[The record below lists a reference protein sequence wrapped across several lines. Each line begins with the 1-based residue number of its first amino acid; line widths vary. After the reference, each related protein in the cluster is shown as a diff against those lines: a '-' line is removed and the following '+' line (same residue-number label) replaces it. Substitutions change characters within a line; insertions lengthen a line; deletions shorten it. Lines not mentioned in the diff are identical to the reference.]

1 VAFRPIDIIAQTAQ
15 SIVSAADLERRVP
28 VPSAQDELQRLTLT
42 INDLLDRLQ
51 ALFNAQRR
59 FLADASHELRTP
71 LAAMKGNI
79 DILQRGAVRDKV
91 LLEESLY
98 DMRHETDR
106 LIRLVNDLLML
117 AKNETTESMRLEI
130 VDLTSLVL
138 EVVRELRPLA
148 QQQRVELRLDVHD
161 VVMLNGDRD
170 RLKQALLNLCMN
182 ALQHTPAEG
191 NVTCAL
197 VRSGEMVQV
206 HIRDTGVGI
215 APEDLPHIFE
225 RFYRADRSRTRQTHV
240 TSTGA
245 GLGLA
250 IVKYI
255 VEAHGGSVT
264 VESTVRVGTV
274 FHVVLPCLP
283 ELSFDDE

>member
-1 VAFRPIDIIAQTAQ
+1 
-15 SIVSAADLERRVP
+15 
-28 VPSAQDELQRLTLT
+28 
-42 INDLLDRLQ
+42 
-51 ALFNAQRR
+51 
-59 FLADASHELRTP
+59 
-71 LAAMKGNI
+71 
-79 DILQRGAVRDKV
+79 
-91 LLEESLY
+91 
-98 DMRHETDR
+98 
-106 LIRLVNDLLML
+106 
-117 AKNETTESMRLEI
+117 
-130 VDLTSLVL
+130 
-138 EVVRELRPLA
+138 
-148 QQQRVELRLDVHD
+148 
-161 VVMLNGDRD
+161 
-170 RLKQALLNLCMN
+170 
-182 ALQHTPAEG
+182 
-191 NVTCAL
+191 
-197 VRSGEMVQV
+197 MVQV